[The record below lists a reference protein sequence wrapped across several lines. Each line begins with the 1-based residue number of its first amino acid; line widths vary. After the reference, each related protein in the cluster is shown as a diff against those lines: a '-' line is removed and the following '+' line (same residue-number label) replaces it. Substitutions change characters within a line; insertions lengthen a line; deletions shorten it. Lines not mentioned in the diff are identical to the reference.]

1 MSPKASALAEAT
13 QISAFYG
20 GTPMAGCTEI
30 DTLIGSIGGETIMT
44 FQFVNVD
51 FMFEISLD
59 DKTAA
64 ETGAMITDLKERLK
78 AKGFCFG
85 EIFPVLLTDN
95 GGEFSNV
102 LPLKTTPPGNRGL
115 PYSFAIRIL
124 RTRSHTLRTT
134 IRCFGI

>member
-1 MSPKASALAEAT
+1 
-13 QISAFYG
+13 
-20 GTPMAGCTEI
+20 
-30 DTLIGSIGGETIMT
+30 MT

-115 PYSFAIRIL
+115 PYSTVKGSDLSIFSMYV
-124 RTRSHTLRTT
+124 RSDFSR
-134 IRCFGI
+134 